1 MARGHETRTSA
12 QDRELQTQKL
22 LVRLART
29 NAADERAELSTRIV
43 ELNLGL
49 CDALVKRY
57 VNRGAD
63 RDDLTQVARTALL
76 LAIRRYRPESG
87 SPFTAFATPTILG
100 ELRRHFRDSCWMVR
114 PPRRIQ
120 ELRAR
125 TRSRFHQLEQSLG
138 RTPEKDDL
146 LRDLGVDE
154 NELREGLWV
163 DGSYRPL
170 SLDAPVDAI
179 EHDDTTLGSMLPD
192 GDQPI
197 DVLVDRLTLRRLV
210 ASLPRRD
217 QLVVKLRF
225 EDEWTQHAIGQR
237 LGISQ
242 MQVSRILRRVLT
254 QLKDELQA
262 AERGEWRQPA

>member
-1 MARGHETRTSA
+1 MARHETRTSV
-12 QDRELQTQKL
+12 QDRERQTQDL
-22 LVRLART
+22 LVRLDKAET
-29 NAADERAELSTRIV
+29 PAELQQLSTQIV

-63 RDDLTQVARTALL
+63 RDDLTQVARMALL
-76 LAIRRYRPESG
+76 LAIRRYRLSSG

-125 TRSRFHQLEQSLG
+125 TRSRFHQLEQTLG

-146 LRDLGVDE
+146 LQDLGVDE
-154 NELREGLWV
+154 DELREGMWV

-170 SLDAPVDAI
+170 SLDAPVDPVD
-179 EHDDTTLGSMLPD
+179 HDDTTLGSMLAD
-192 GDQPI
+192 SEESVDL
-197 DVLVDRLTLRRLV
+197 LVDRLTLRRLI

-217 QLVVKLRF
+217 RMVVKLRF
-225 EDEWTQHAIGQR
+225 EDEWTQQAIGQR

-242 MQVSRILRRVLT
+242 MQVSRILRRVLS
-254 QLKDELQA
+254 QLREELEA
-262 AERGEWRQPA
+262 AEQGELRESA